1 MSSSPTI
8 CVSPNFVFPTTRS
21 PQRDGVDYFS
31 VTRHN
36 SMLQHPPQP
45 RSPSVRSQTL
55 QPSVSAHS
63 KVHDSISSTAS
74 DQTVVADAPRK
85 AKRTDSA
92 LSTETL
98 CEEGSG
104 YFARRASQSS
114 QPSAPP
120 PAAPAAPPPLLQL
133 NSLPGPT
140 QPPRLTKQ
148 NTVPTL
154 TLSHELS
161 FDRIQQTQL
170 SSLNKM
176 GPALAKRDLTASL
189 PSDVS
194 GIAGDELAA
203 LLAQA
208 APQNLLIIDIRPF
221 NDYAKA
227 HVRGAVNMCLP
238 STLFKRANFSL
249 RKCINSLSDYERSV
263 VSAFCSQEDVVDPS
277 AAPMVILYDSQ
288 SSGGRSGN
296 TQNLANMCLK
306 FSQDMKHYRVY
317 ALRGGFQAF
326 SAAHAACTESDVGF
340 EAAAAAVPPGQ
351 QRPAPPPL
359 TARTMSLSQ
368 LPFEK
373 TPVLSRFV
381 LPEAKAM
388 FKIRHNEEQLTAK
401 TADFGLLVDYCQLSP
416 QEQQQLPALIKK
428 SAAQICDEFAQ
439 LEMLEKRRLSGAL
452 NSCARGSSGLDA
464 LSLELSSP
472 PPTISS
478 GIEFGYKNRY
488 KDIFLYEHSRVK
500 LRDVDAQQQCD
511 YINASYLASSSG
523 SQRYIA
529 TQGPLKDTVGDF
541 WKIVVNDKVPLILS
555 LTQETENGVSKCF
568 PFWKSGSYAS
578 NNNVLTVTEVDAQS
592 VELNVGNASLPESTK
607 SILLRAF
614 EVQVDQ
620 QPTRH
625 RVIQAHVLS
634 WPDMELIVNP
644 KDLLSLVFMK
654 NYLMG
659 ALGSSAPILV
669 HCSAGCGRT
678 GSFCAVDSI
687 ISELERAPA
696 GSQVGA
702 DVIFSTVNA
711 LRKQRVSMVQTLR
724 QYFLIYDL
732 VMMYSRHQ
740 VYARA
745 GKAVPASSEWDNF
758 DNLRIIQDFVH
769 GPRTT

>member
-1 MSSSPTI
+1 MSSSPTF
-8 CVSPNFVFPTTRS
+8 CVSPNFVFPATRS
-21 PQRDGVDYFS
+21 PQLDGFDYFS

-45 RSPSVRSQTL
+45 RSPVRPQAL
-55 QPSVSAHS
+55 QPSALAHS
-63 KVHDSISSTAS
+63 KVHDSISLTAS

-85 AKRTDSA
+85 AKRTDLA

-98 CEEGSG
+98 CEEALG
-104 YFARRASQSS
+104 YFARRAL
-114 QPSAPP
+114 QPPPPPLAPP
-120 PAAPAAPPPLLQL
+120 PAAPAAPPPLLLL

-140 QPPRLTKQ
+140 HPPRLTKQ

-154 TLSHELS
+154 TLSNELS

-170 SSLNKM
+170 NSLNKM

-189 PSDVS
+189 PLDVM
-194 GIAGDELAA
+194 GITGDELSA

-208 APQNLLIIDIRPF
+208 APQNMLTIDIRPF

-263 VSAFCSQEDVVDPS
+263 VLAFCLQEDVVDPL

-288 SSGGRSGN
+288 SSGERLGN

-306 FSQDMKHYRVY
+306 FLQDMQHFRVY

-326 SAAHAACTESDVGF
+326 SASHTACTESDVGF
-340 EAAAAAVPPGQ
+340 EAAAAAVLPG

-359 TARTMSLSQ
+359 AARTMSLSQ

-381 LPEAKAM
+381 LPEAKTM

-401 TADFGLLVDYCQLSP
+401 TADFGLLVDYHHLLP

-439 LEMLEKRRLSGAL
+439 LEVLEKRRLSGAL
-452 NSCARGSSGLDA
+452 NSCARGASGLDA
-464 LSLELSSP
+464 LLLELLSP
-472 PPTISS
+472 PPTISL

-511 YINASYLASSSG
+511 YINASYLASSLG

-568 PFWKSGSYAS
+568 PFWKLGLYAS
-578 NNNVLTVTEVDAQS
+578 NNNVLTVTEVDAQL
-592 VELNVGNASLPESTK
+592 VELNVGNASLPELTK

-614 EVQVDQ
+614 EVQVDH

-625 RVIQAHVLS
+625 RVIQAHVLL

-644 KDLLSLVFMK
+644 KDLLLLVFMK

-659 ALGSSAPILV
+659 AIGLRAPILV
-669 HCSAGCGRT
+669 HCLAGCGRT

-687 ISELERAPA
+687 ISELERVPA
-696 GSQVGA
+696 GGEVGA

-711 LRKQRVSMVQTLR
+711 LRKQRVLMVQTLR

-732 VMMYSRHQ
+732 VMMYLRHR
-740 VYARA
+740 VNACA
-745 GKAVPASSEWDNF
+745 GKAVPASSKWDSF
-758 DNLRIIQDFVH
+758 DNLRIIQDFVQ
-769 GPRTT
+769 GPQST